1 MRAVLTIGF
10 VLLLTACTANGS
22 SDGSSTPGTLS
33 VVAAFYPVQEAAE
46 RAGGDLVEVTNL
58 TPPGVEPHDLELT
71 PHAIEAI
78 QTADVVLYL
87 GDGFQPAVQEALAD
101 AEGLTVDLLA
111 GLKVAPPPPGE
122 ADELDA
128 DPHVWLDPPLY
139 AQMVDAVENAF
150 ASAAPDDADTF
161 RRNAD
166 GFNKQI
172 EALNADYTSGLRDC
186 RSTTIVTNHAAFG
199 YLAQQYGLTQEAIS
213 GLAPD
218 AEPSARRLAELND
231 LVRREGV
238 TTIFTE
244 ELVSPRV
251 AETLADE
258 AGVQTKVLFT
268 LEGLTPDEIAA
279 GDDYDSVMRENLA
292 TLEAALDCG

>member
-1 MRAVLTIGF
+1 VGLA
-10 VLLLTACTANGS
+10 LLAAACSANGS

-33 VVAAFYPVQEAAE
+33 VVAAFYPVEEAAE
-46 RAGGDLVEVTNL
+46 RVGGDLVEVTNL

-71 PHAIEAI
+71 PHAIAAI
-78 QTADVVLYL
+78 QSADVVLYL
-87 GDGFQPAVQEALAD
+87 GDGFQPAVQEAVSD

-111 GLKVAPPPPGE
+111 GLQVAPPPPGE
-122 ADELDA
+122 AEELDA

-139 AQMVDAVENAF
+139 SQMVDEVQKAF
-150 ASAAPDDADTF
+150 ARTAPDDAGTF
-161 RRNAD
+161 HLNAD
-166 GFNKQI
+166 RFKKQI
-172 EALNADYTSGLRDC
+172 EALNADYASGLEHC
-186 RSTTIVTNHAAFG
+186 RSRTIVTNHAAFG

-231 LVRREGV
+231 LVRRESV

-244 ELVSPRV
+244 ELISPRV

-268 LEGLTPDEIAA
+268 LEGLTPDEVAA
-279 GDDYDSVMRENLA
+279 GDDYDSVMRDNLA